1 MKFWRLLHPDYESDY
16 KHSYINGYLDHP
28 FGMPGV
34 ECDVCHQ
41 TWGGSRIL
49 SIECPVSFRKHKNLK
64 KRWPLPLE
72 QHEALQRDVL
82 NELHSAGAKLSSL
95 RPGDDFQPCFLDI
108 PSRPRADFIW
118 GCLGSVIVSER
129 IRQLFESLQIER
141 VSYCP
146 VTLRKVGKREAGL
159 PAPIPSSGEPEDIIR
174 EVSLLKRT
182 DSVGPYYEL
191 IIESESDYA
200 PTAEPTSVCSGCGRE
215 TFPETDA
222 RLVMVDSMWKGAEV
236 FFLASTLYILVTDR
250 VRQALEDLKATNIC
264 FKPFEVNKSH
274 A

>member
-1 MKFWRLLHPDYESDY
+1 M
-16 KHSYINGYLDHP
+16 
-28 FGMPGV
+28 
-34 ECDVCHQ
+34 
-41 TWGGSRIL
+41 
-49 SIECPVSFRKHKNLK
+49 
-64 KRWPLPLE
+64 
-72 QHEALQRDVL
+72 
-82 NELHSAGAKLSSL
+82 SSL